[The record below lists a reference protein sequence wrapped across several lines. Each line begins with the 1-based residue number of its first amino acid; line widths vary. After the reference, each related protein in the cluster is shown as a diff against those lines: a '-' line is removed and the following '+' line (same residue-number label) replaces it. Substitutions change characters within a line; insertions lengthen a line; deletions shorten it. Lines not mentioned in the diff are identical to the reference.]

1 MDFMIPLRLVLPGA
15 PIPFAEVE
23 ARVEEA
29 GRTAIRAAYAGA
41 LVAQAALSAAD
52 PCPHCENPATRAV
65 GTKPRRIESPAEAV
79 TVRRPRRQCTRYGR
93 RFQSGDGR
101 LREALGAGDAPRRCG
116 NWPRSA
122 GRVGPTARRRRCS
135 ACCAAIRSP
144 RRRCGRSR
152 GGSGRSWR
160 RARGRCGA
168 GLPSEPRGRSRGA
181 VAAPGR
187 TGRRTRRGVG
197 GGHRGGERAGGQ
209 GRRGPHGQRT
219 DRPCPAG
226 VGRTPLRGHRAGGA
240 ALRAAPDRGDPT
252 DQRIRRQGADGPW
265 RPGRVGCPLGDG
277 GRRPTTCPRP
287 PGPGPVAPVR
297 GAGDVFAA
305 TRAPSTNQGRRGPSK
320 DLGSGHKPPT
330 ATGPPLAQPTAA
342 APAGGAEAEVGAV
355 APVVGGEQA
364 SPNKHATL
372 LCGQETADGAEANG
386 DECQRSGAVTSSPIV
401 PRAPRVEKV
410 LGYPSPRTVRIIL
423 DAYVRRCIIV
433 AIAAAVFGEGT
444 RPAHGERETTHL
456 GAQTLLVA
464 GRLGGGPRRRRLRP
478 GPPAGGAPGDR
489 LPLMRGAQVCARQ
502 CQ

>member
-29 GRTAIRAAYAGA
+29 GRAAIRAAYAGA

-240 ALRAAPDRGDPT
+240 ALRAGPDRGDPT

-265 RPGRVGCPLGDG
+265 RPGRVGCPWAMAGG
-277 GRRPTTCPRP
+277 GRQPARGHPVLDRWHLCEARGMFLQRLGPPRRTRAGEGLRRIWDQGTSRQPRRVRRWRSPQRRHQRVGPRP
-287 PGPGPVAPVR
+287 RLAP
-297 GAGDVFAA
+297 
-305 TRAPSTNQGRRGPSK
+305 
-320 DLGSGHKPPT
+320 
-330 ATGPPLAQPTAA
+330 
-342 APAGGAEAEVGAV
+342 
-355 APVVGGEQA
+355 
-364 SPNKHATL
+364 
-372 LCGQETADGAEANG
+372 
-386 DECQRSGAVTSSPIV
+386 
-401 PRAPRVEKV
+401 
-410 LGYPSPRTVRIIL
+410 
-423 DAYVRRCIIV
+423 
-433 AIAAAVFGEGT
+433 
-444 RPAHGERETTHL
+444 
-456 GAQTLLVA
+456 
-464 GRLGGGPRRRRLRP
+464 
-478 GPPAGGAPGDR
+478 
-489 LPLMRGAQVCARQ
+489 
-502 CQ
+502 